1 MKVMVLF
8 LKHIEKYSNL
18 FLKKQKNQYYRAIFD
33 TKCNSIKQLWFNLN
47 RNFSLSKTK
56 TYISIPKLCI
66 NNVDIT
72 DQKLICNSMNNYFC
86 SAAKIK
92 NSQNELQN
100 YMSKQ
105 IPTSMVCETVTRSEI
120 INIVS
125 AFRDNKSPGPDNIGP
140 KILKPILSYVT
151 DPLLYICNL
160 SFTTAIP

>member
-8 LKHIEKYSNL
+8 LKHIEKYSNM
-18 FLKKQKNQYYRAIFD
+18 FLKKQKTSIIVQYLILSV
-33 TKCNSIKQLWFNLN
+33 TLSSSCGLVVSIYLYIN

-86 SAAKIK
+86 SVGSNLAAKIK
-92 NSQNELQN
+92 NSLNEFQN

-105 IPTSMVCETVTRSEI
+105 IPTSIVCETVTRSEI

-125 AFRDNKSPGPDNIGP
+125 AFRDNKSPGLFG
-140 KILKPILSYVT
+140 LRFAVT
-151 DPLLYICNL
+151 CWSNHSLTERL
-160 SFTTAIP
+160 